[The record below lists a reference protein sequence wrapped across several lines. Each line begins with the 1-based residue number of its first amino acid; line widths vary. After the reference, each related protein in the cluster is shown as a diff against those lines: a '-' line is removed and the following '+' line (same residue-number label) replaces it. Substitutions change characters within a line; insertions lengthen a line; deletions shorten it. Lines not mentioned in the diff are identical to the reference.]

1 MENIHRDLFKE
12 RGEER
17 KSKSRDVSNRS
28 LKTVR
33 ETEQKTYTLISQ
45 MREREG
51 KKGKKQEQRSE

>member
-1 MENIHRDLFKE
+1 MENLHRDLFKE
-12 RGEER
+12 KGEER
-17 KSKSRDVSNRS
+17 KSKSRDMSNRS
-28 LKTVR
+28 LKKVR

>member
-17 KSKSRDVSNRS
+17 KSKSTDVSSRS

-33 ETEQKTYTLISQ
+33 ETEQKTYTLISK
-45 MREREG
+45 MRERGEER
-51 KKGKKQEQRSE
+51 KKARAEI

>member
-33 ETEQKTYTLISQ
+33 ETEQKTCTLISQ
-45 MREREG
+45 MRERGEER
-51 KKGKKQEQRSE
+51 KKARAEI

>member
-28 LKTVR
+28 PKTVR

-45 MREREG
+45 MRERGEER
-51 KKGKKQEQRSE
+51 KKARAEI

>member
-17 KSKSRDVSNRS
+17 KSKSTDVSSRS

-33 ETEQKTYTLISQ
+33 ETEQKTYTLTSQ
-45 MREREG
+45 MRVGGEER
-51 KKGKKQEQRSE
+51 KKKARAEI

>member
-17 KSKSRDVSNRS
+17 KSKSRYVSNRS
-28 LKTVR
+28 RKTVR

-45 MREREG
+45 MRERGEER
-51 KKGKKQEQRSE
+51 KKARAEI

>member
-33 ETEQKTYTLISQ
+33 ETEQKTCTLISQ
-45 MREREG
+45 MRERERG
-51 KKGKKQEQRSE
+51 EERKKARAEI